1 MNRKLT
7 LWFMI
12 ALFATTFAKA
22 GGYQINIQGIKQN
35 GMGYIGTGFTL
46 DASSVF
52 FNPGGMSFIKTKY
65 SFVAGVSGVFANTTF
80 KKITPSAYQAQTD
93 NPLSPPLHFY
103 GTYKI
108 NNKLSVGIGVN
119 TPFGNSLKWG
129 DTWDGRYLI
138 TDISF
143 HAFNFQPTVSYKF
156 CDYFSIGA
164 GFNYMS
170 GTVSL
175 SKMLP
180 VSDASG
186 EGKSTLEGNTSNFG
200 YSIGIMA
207 KPTANFG
214 IGITYR
220 SKIEM
225 KMEGGD
231 VTFKIPASLSA
242 NFPSGVTFDAM
253 LPMPANLN
261 IGISYQVNDKL
272 LIGAD
277 LNYVFWSVYDSL
289 IFDFSPNTSSLEDSR
304 NPRLY
309 EDAPVIRV
317 GAQYQYNDK
326 LTCRAG
332 VYFDKSP
339 VKDDY
344 LNPETPS
351 TNQIGLSLGA
361 SYKVSDK
368 LNIDASFVYLMGL
381 QRDAN
386 YSPANF
392 AGTYKSTT
400 LLPGI
405 GVSYNF

>member
-1 MNRKLT
+1 MNRKFT
-7 LWFMI
+7 LLLI
-12 ALFATTFAKA
+12 ALFASTLVKA

-52 FNPGGMSFIKTKY
+52 FNPGGMSFVKTKF
-65 SFVAGVSGVFANTTF
+65 SFVTGVSGVFANTTF
-80 KKITPSAYQAQTD
+80 QKIAPSVYQANTD

-108 NNKLSVGIGVN
+108 NEKISVGLGVN
-119 TPFGNSLKWG
+119 TPYGNSLKWG

-143 HAFNFQPTVSYKF
+143 HAFNIQPTVSYKF

-164 GFNYMS
+164 GFNYMT

-180 VSDASG
+180 VADASG

-200 YSIGIMA
+200 YSIGIMS
-207 KPTANFG
+207 KPTPKLG
-214 IGITYR
+214 IGVTYR

-231 VTFKIPASLSA
+231 VTFKVPAALST
-242 NFPSGVTFDAM
+242 NFPSGVKFDAM

-289 IFDFSPNTSSLEDSR
+289 VFDFTPNTSSLEDSR

-317 GAQYQYNDK
+317 GAQYQYNEK

-332 VYFDKSP
+332 AYFDKSP
-339 VKDDY
+339 VKDNY

-361 SYKVSDK
+361 SYKVNEK

-381 QRDAN
+381 ERNAI

-392 AGTYKSTT
+392 AGTYKSVTV
-400 LLPGI
+400 LPGI
-405 GVSYNF
+405 GISYNF

>member
-1 MNRKLT
+1 MNRKFT
-7 LWFMI
+7 LLLIAMI
-12 ALFATTFAKA
+12 ASIMVKA

-52 FNPGGMSFIKTKY
+52 FNPGGMSYVKTKF
-65 SFVAGVSGVFANTTF
+65 SFVTGVSGVFANTTF
-80 KKITPSAYQAQTD
+80 RKIAPSVYQAQTD

-108 NNKLSVGIGVN
+108 NEKLSVGLGVN

-138 TDISF
+138 SDISF
-143 HAFNFQPTVSYKF
+143 HAFNFQPSLSYKF
-156 CDYFSIGA
+156 CDYFSLGA
-164 GFNYMS
+164 GFNYMT

-180 VSDASG
+180 VADANG

-200 YSIGIMA
+200 YTIGIMS
-207 KPTANFG
+207 KPTSKLG

-231 VTFKIPASLSA
+231 VTFKVPAALST
-242 NFPSGVTFDAM
+242 NFPSGVKFDAM
-253 LPMPANLN
+253 LPMPASLN
-261 IGISYQVNDKL
+261 IGVSYQINDKL
-272 LIGAD
+272 LVGAD

-289 IFDFSPNTSSLEDSR
+289 IFDFTPNTSSLEDSR

-309 EDAPVIRV
+309 EDAPVIRI

-332 VYFDKSP
+332 AYFDKSP

-361 SYKVSDK
+361 SYKVNSR
-368 LNIDASFVYLMGL
+368 LNLDASFVYLMGL
-381 QRDAN
+381 ERDAS

-392 AGTYKSTT
+392 AGTYKSVTV
-400 LLPGI
+400 LPGI

>member
-1 MNRKLT
+1 MNRKFT
-7 LWFMI
+7 LLLIAMI
-12 ALFATTFAKA
+12 ASIMVKA

-52 FNPGGMSFIKTKY
+52 FNPGGMSYLKTKF
-65 SFVAGVSGVFANTTF
+65 SFVTGVSGVFANTTF
-80 KKITPSAYQAQTD
+80 RKIAPSVYQAQTD

-108 NNKLSVGIGVN
+108 NEKLSVGLGVN

-138 TDISF
+138 SDISF
-143 HAFNFQPTVSYKF
+143 HAFNFQPSLSYKF
-156 CDYFSIGA
+156 CDYFSLGA
-164 GFNYMS
+164 GFNYMT

-180 VSDASG
+180 VADANG

-200 YSIGIMA
+200 YTIGIMS
-207 KPTANFG
+207 KPTSKLG

-231 VTFKIPASLSA
+231 VTFKVPAALST
-242 NFPSGVTFDAM
+242 NFPSGVKFDAM
-253 LPMPANLN
+253 LPMPASLN
-261 IGISYQVNDKL
+261 IGVSYQINDKL
-272 LIGAD
+272 LVGAD

-289 IFDFSPNTSSLEDSR
+289 IFDFTPNTSSLEDSR

-309 EDAPVIRV
+309 EDAPVIRI
-317 GAQYQYNDK
+317 GAQYQYNEK

-332 VYFDKSP
+332 AYFDKSP

-361 SYKVSDK
+361 SYKVNSR

-381 QRDAN
+381 ERDAS

-392 AGTYKSTT
+392 AGTYKSITV
-400 LLPGI
+400 LPGI

>member
-1 MNRKLT
+1 MNRKFT
-7 LWFMI
+7 LLLIAMI
-12 ALFATTFAKA
+12 ASIMVKA

-52 FNPGGMSFIKTKY
+52 FNPGGMSYVKTKF
-65 SFVAGVSGVFANTTF
+65 SFVTGVSGVYANTTF
-80 KKITPSAYQAQTD
+80 RKIAPSVYQAQTD

-108 NNKLSVGIGVN
+108 NEKLSVGLGVN

-138 TDISF
+138 SDISF
-143 HAFNFQPTVSYKF
+143 HAFNFQPSLSYKF
-156 CDYFSIGA
+156 CDYFSLGA
-164 GFNYMS
+164 GFNYMT

-180 VSDASG
+180 VADANG

-200 YSIGIMA
+200 YTIGIMS
-207 KPTANFG
+207 KPTSKLG

-231 VTFKIPASLSA
+231 VTFKVPAALST
-242 NFPSGVTFDAM
+242 NFPSGVKFDAM
-253 LPMPANLN
+253 LPMPASLN
-261 IGISYQVNDKL
+261 IGVSYQINDKL
-272 LIGAD
+272 LVGAD

-289 IFDFSPNTSSLEDSR
+289 IFDFTPNTSSLEDSR

-309 EDAPVIRV
+309 EDAPVIRI

-332 VYFDKSP
+332 AYFDKSP

-361 SYKVSDK
+361 SYKVNSR
-368 LNIDASFVYLMGL
+368 LNLDASFVYLMGL
-381 QRDAN
+381 ERDAS

-392 AGTYKSTT
+392 AGTYKSVTV
-400 LLPGI
+400 LPGI

>member
-7 LWFMI
+7 LFIVMV
-12 ALFATTFAKA
+12 LFVSNFTKA

-52 FNPGGMSFIKTKY
+52 FNPGGMSFVKTKF
-65 SFVAGVSGVFANTTF
+65 SFVAGVSAVIANTTF
-80 KKITPSAYQAQTD
+80 QKKDAAYQAHTD

-103 GTYKI
+103 GTYKVNDKI
-108 NNKLSVGIGVN
+108 SVGIGVN

-138 TDISF
+138 SDISF
-143 HAFNFQPTVSYKF
+143 HAFNIQPTVSYKF
-156 CDYFSIGA
+156 CDFFSLGA
-164 GFNYMS
+164 GFNYMT

-200 YSIGIMA
+200 FTLGIMS
-207 KPTANFG
+207 KPTEKLG
-214 IGITYR
+214 IGVTYR
-220 SKIEM
+220 SQINM
-225 KMEGGD
+225 KMKEGD
-231 VTFKIPASLSA
+231 VTFKVPASLAS
-242 NFPSGVTFDAM
+242 NFPSGVKFDAT
-253 LPMPANLN
+253 LPMPASLN
-261 IGISYQVNDKL
+261 IGISYQLTDKL

-289 IFDFSPNTSSLEDSR
+289 IFDFTPNTSSLEDSH

-309 EDAPVIRV
+309 EDAPVIRL

-332 VYFDKSP
+332 VYYDKSP
-339 VKDDY
+339 VKDEY

-361 SYKVSDK
+361 SYKVNQK
-368 LNIDASFVYLMGL
+368 LNLDASLVYLMGL
-381 QRDAN
+381 QRDAV

-392 AGTYKSTT
+392 AGTYKSVIV
-400 LLPGI
+400 LPGI
-405 GVSYNF
+405 GISYNF

>member
-1 MNRKLT
+1 MNRKFT
-7 LWFMI
+7 LLLIAMI
-12 ALFATTFAKA
+12 ASIMVKA

-52 FNPGGMSFIKTKY
+52 FNPGGMSYVKTKF
-65 SFVAGVSGVFANTTF
+65 SFVTGVSGVFANTTF
-80 KKITPSAYQAQTD
+80 RKIAPSVYQAQTD

-108 NNKLSVGIGVN
+108 NEKLSVGLGVN

-138 TDISF
+138 SDISF
-143 HAFNFQPTVSYKF
+143 HAFNFQPSLSYKF
-156 CDYFSIGA
+156 CDYFSLGA
-164 GFNYMS
+164 GFNYMT

-180 VSDASG
+180 VADANG

-200 YSIGIMA
+200 YTIGIMS
-207 KPTANFG
+207 KPTSKLG

-231 VTFKIPASLSA
+231 VTFKVPAALST
-242 NFPSGVTFDAM
+242 NFPSGVKFDAM
-253 LPMPANLN
+253 LPMPASLN
-261 IGISYQVNDKL
+261 IGVSYQINDKL

-289 IFDFSPNTSSLEDSR
+289 IFDFTPNTSSLEDSR

-309 EDAPVIRV
+309 EDAPVIRI

-332 VYFDKSP
+332 AYFDKSP

-361 SYKVSDK
+361 SYKVNSR

-381 QRDAN
+381 ERDAS

-392 AGTYKSTT
+392 AGTYKSITV
-400 LLPGI
+400 LPGI